1 MVDLPIRLVD
11 GETPYSG
18 RVEIYRNGVWGTVC
32 NDNWS
37 INTNNAEVVCQQLG
51 FGTGGIVHYDTPEGT
66 GPILM
71 DDVQCGDSQNSLF
84 ACAHSGFGYHNCY
97 HFEDVGVTCNRSTS

>member
-1 MVDLPIRLVD
+1 MVDLPIRLTD

-32 NDNWS
+32 DDYWDH
-37 INTNNAEVVCQQLG
+37 NTNNAEVVCQQLG
-51 FGTGGIVHYDTPEGT
+51 FGAGGIMNSDTTEGT

-71 DDVQCGDSQNSLF
+71 DDVECDNNQTSLF
-84 ACAHSGFGYHNCY
+84 ACSHNGFGYHNCY